1 MLHRAREAAGDESGF
16 TVSEIIVA
24 SAILLLA
31 LTGFLSSLA
40 SLHTTSGY
48 QSGRSRSLDDLRI
61 TAGRFAKD
69 IRHSAGLT
77 LAEDSRVVMSTYVNG
92 VLSTVTYEVVTGG
105 DGVRNLE
112 RTVSTG
118 GSQVF
123 VVKLTDDS
131 IFTFD
136 NDEDLGDGVL
146 VTAPAN
152 TRQVGIHM
160 ETKPSKRHPAVVLST
175 EVTLRNVSS

>member
-1 MLHRAREAAGDESGF
+1 MFLSRRSENDESGF
-16 TVSEIIVA
+16 TVAEIVVA
-24 SAILLLA
+24 SALLLVA
-31 LTGFLSSLA
+31 LTGFLAALA
-40 SLHTTSGY
+40 SLNTTSAY

-69 IRHSAGLT
+69 VRHSAGLIS
-77 LAEDSRVVMSTYVNG
+77 AEDDRVVMSTYVSDS
-92 VLSTVTYEVVTGG
+92 LATVTYEVVTSA

-136 NDEDLGDGVL
+136 NDEDPGDAVL
-146 VTAPAN
+146 VTQPSN

-160 ETKPSKRHPAVVLST
+160 ETKPSVRHPAVVLST
-175 EVTLRNVSS
+175 EVTLRNVTS